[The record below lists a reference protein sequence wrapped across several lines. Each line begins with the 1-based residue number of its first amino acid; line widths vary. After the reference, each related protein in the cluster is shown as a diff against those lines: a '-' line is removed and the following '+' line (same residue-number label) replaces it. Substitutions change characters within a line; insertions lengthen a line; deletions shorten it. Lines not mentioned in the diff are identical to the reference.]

1 MKFYLESVDDKNII
15 IHAANSAEE
24 LVELINKDLLDTENN
39 YIRTEEQLNTRSS
52 MNQADYIA
60 EIAVQ
65 DPDSNSM
72 VDVTIYKDRNS
83 GAMFGVDSSY
93 ILTLSDDDPVID
105 PFNGHNVILN
115 D

>member
-1 MKFYLESVDDKNII
+1 MKYYLVDDDNENNITFVAST
-15 IHAANSAEE
+15 AADF
-24 LVELINKDLLDTENN
+24 LTLLNKDLLDTTNKHFC
-39 YIRTEEQLNTRSS
+39 TEEQLNTRSS
-52 MNQADYIA
+52 MNHADYIA

-65 DPDSNSM
+65 DPDSHAM

-93 ILTLSDDDPVID
+93 IQTLSDDDPVID

-115 D
+115 E